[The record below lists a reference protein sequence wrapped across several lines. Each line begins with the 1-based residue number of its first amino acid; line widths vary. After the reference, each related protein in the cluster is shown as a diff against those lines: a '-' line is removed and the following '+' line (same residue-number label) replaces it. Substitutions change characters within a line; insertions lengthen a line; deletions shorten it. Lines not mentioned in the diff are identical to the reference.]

1 MTHDTF
7 FPGPPNRPPFEL
19 DAFEPGFPKSL
30 SETHPPVSKIYGLGQ
45 QALLEK
51 MGQHPGLAI
60 VGSRQAS
67 SQGLQDAEWF
77 ATEASALGLTIISG
91 LAQGID
97 AAAHRGAMAG
107 PGQTIAVLAH
117 GRSMLY
123 PSRHEGLAN
132 QIIASGGCLI
142 TEYSDGAPALPHQ
155 FPARNRIIAALA
167 RAVLVVEAAPR
178 SGSLITARHALDL
191 GVDVFVLPGSI
202 HMPQSVGC
210 NALIR
215 QGAQLVQSPDQ
226 LLSDL
231 GLLPQMK
238 PPLGSQQRNPL
249 IPSPSVGHIDSRA
262 QRAMTALDFQPRTVH
277 ELEKACQLS
286 QGDLFAGLL
295 LLELEKLATRLPDG
309 RWLKL
314 NDKSNS
320 VY

>member
-1 MTHDTF
+1 MTRDTF
-7 FPGPPNRPPFEL
+7 FPGPPNRPQFEL
-19 DAFEPGFPKSL
+19 DAFEPRFPKAL
-30 SETHPPVSKIYGLGQ
+30 TETHPPVSKIYGLGQ
-45 QALLEK
+45 QGLIEK
-51 MGQHPGLAI
+51 MGPEPGLAI

-67 SQGLQDAEWF
+67 PQGLQDAEWF
-77 ATEASALGLTIISG
+77 AAEASALGLTIISG

-107 PGQTIAVLAH
+107 PGQTVAVLAH

-132 QIIASGGCLI
+132 QIIAQGGCLI
-142 TEYSDGAPALPHQ
+142 TEYVDGAPALPHQ

-226 LLSDL
+226 LFNDL
-231 GLLPQMK
+231 GLLAHAK
-238 PPLGSQQRNPL
+238 SRAGSNRRHPLG
-249 IPSPSVGHIDSRA
+249 PSPEVSLIDSRA
-262 QRAMTALDFQPRTVH
+262 QRVLDVLDFQPRTIH
-277 ELEKACQLS
+277 ELEKASLLG

-295 LLELEKLATRLPDG
+295 VLELEKIAARLPDG
-309 RWLKL
+309 RWLKI
-314 NDKSNS
+314 KTKKNS

>member
-1 MTHDTF
+1 MTRDTF
-7 FPGPPNRPPFEL
+7 FPGPPNRPQFEL
-19 DAFEPGFPKSL
+19 DAFEPGFPKAL
-30 SETHPPVSKIYGLGQ
+30 AETHPPVSKVYGLGQ

-51 MGQHPGLAI
+51 MSQQPGLAI

-67 SQGLQDAEWF
+67 AQGLHDAEWF
-77 ATEASALGLTIISG
+77 AAEASARGLTIISG

-117 GRSMLY
+117 GRAILY

-132 QIIASGGCLI
+132 QIIAQGGCLI
-142 TEYSDGAPALPHQ
+142 TEYVDGAPALPHQ

-167 RAVLVVEAAPR
+167 QAVLVVEAAPR
-178 SGSLITARHALDL
+178 SGSLITARHALEL

-215 QGAQLVQSPDQ
+215 QGAQLVQSPEQ
-226 LLSDL
+226 LLNDL
-231 GLLPQMK
+231 GFFPAAKASSGSKHGEQANQSSG
-238 PPLGSQQRNPL
+238 LGL
-249 IPSPSVGHIDSRA
+249 IDARA
-262 QRAMTALDFQPRTVH
+262 QRAMSALDFQPRTIH
-277 ELEKACQLS
+277 ELEKACQLT

-314 NDKSNS
+314 RTKSNS